1 MQAFSRDSAVFFG
14 TGGKKGRKSEHL
26 SKTLVQPSPAKRPR
40 TAADDCFTRY
50 KTRLMS
56 EPPEGGGMRI
66 VHNTALGMIVAATL
80 APLPARAADAP
91 QLPPGISE
99 FMYQLTVPKDLQP
112 TQAEI

>member
-1 MQAFSRDSAVFFG
+1 
-14 TGGKKGRKSEHL
+14 
-26 SKTLVQPSPAKRPR
+26 
-40 TAADDCFTRY
+40 
-50 KTRLMS
+50 MS

-66 VHNTALGMIVAATL
+66 IHNTALGVIVAATL

-112 TQAEI
+112 TQAEIALGTQLFNDKRLSVDNTVACQTCHDPANGFTDHRANNATSAGVGNQHG